1 MAWNTHWSLIA
12 AGLFVIVMLR
22 ANGTYWLARWLVSR
36 AEHGEASKLVSSPRF
51 RRAQRLV
58 SRWGAPVVSLSFL
71 TIGLQTMVNLAA
83 GASRM
88 SMRSYLPSVTV
99 GCVMWALIYATVGF
113 VGWRLVTTVWEQ
125 SPALA
130 IGGLLGLVAAVL
142 GMETLQRRHLV
153 RLDTPTP

>member
-1 MAWNTHWSLIA
+1 
-12 AGLFVIVMLR
+12 MLR
-22 ANGTYWLARWLVSR
+22 ANGTYWLARWLVAR
-36 AEHGEASKLVSSPRF
+36 AEHGGASKLVSSPTF

-99 GCVMWALIYATVGF
+99 GCVMWALMYATVGF
-113 VGWRLVTTVWEQ
+113 VGWRLVTTVWDQ

-130 IGGLLGLVAAVL
+130 IGGLLGLTAAVL
-142 GMETLQRRHLV
+142 SVEALQRRHLV

>member
-1 MAWNTHWSLIA
+1 M
-12 AGLFVIVMLR
+12 
-22 ANGTYWLARWLVSR
+22 
-36 AEHGEASKLVSSPRF
+36 
-51 RRAQRLV
+51 
-58 SRWGAPVVSLSFL
+58 VSLSFL

-99 GCVMWALIYATVGF
+99 GCVMWTLIYATVGF

-130 IGGLLGLVAAVL
+130 IGGLLGLAAAVL
-142 GMETLQRRHLV
+142 GMETLQRSHLV
-153 RLDTPTP
+153 RLDTRTP